1 MIGCV
6 SNPGRELNRIPTVT
20 SPLRRKQVVQRLLV
34 GDLAD
39 LADEQLYHLLPS
51 GSEKFPVGR
60 KRDVNSETVAK
71 SKHPAPLKNSQA
83 THSVGKLGLAKEEL
97 CYNSIEEKVR
107 NKLRQS
113 QAEAQLVQT
122 LRYNVFPPLNLKSYL
137 DCKSDLAFPTIKH
150 ILNGRPLT
158 DEVIELDHSIRN
170 ALIHRKASTANRKSI
185 PVRKHGGLYPGNAH
199 RKPIT
204 DAHPMLRPKEW
215 ED

>member
-1 MIGCV
+1 M

-20 SPLRRKQVVQRLLV
+20 SPLRRKQIIQRLLV

-39 LADEQLYHLLPS
+39 LADELYHLLPS
-51 GSEKFPVGR
+51 GPENFPVGR
-60 KRDVNSETVAK
+60 KRDVNSETVVK
-71 SKHPAPLKNSQA
+71 SKHPAPLKKSQ
-83 THSVGKLGLAKEEL
+83 TTQSVGKLGLVKEEL

-107 NKLRQS
+107 HELRQL

-122 LRYNVFPPLNLKSYL
+122 LRYDVFPQLNLKSYL
-137 DCKSDLAFPTIKH
+137 DCRSDLAFPTIKH
-150 ILNGRPLT
+150 ILIGRPLT
-158 DEVIELDHSIRN
+158 DEVIELDRSIRKV
-170 ALIHRKASTANRKSI
+170 LTHRKASRANRKSI
-185 PVRKHGGLYPGNAH
+185 PVKKYGGLYPDNAH

>member
-6 SNPGRELNRIPTVT
+6 SNPGRDLNRIPTVT
-20 SPLRRKQVVQRLLV
+20 SSLRRKQVVQRLLV

-51 GSEKFPVGR
+51 GSENILDGR
-60 KRDVNSETVAK
+60 KRDVNSAK
-71 SKHPAPLKNSQA
+71 SKHLAPLKNSQT
-83 THSVGKLGLAKEEL
+83 THSAGKLGLAKEEL

-107 NKLRQS
+107 HELRQS
-113 QAEAQLVQT
+113 HAEAQLVQT
-122 LRYNVFPPLNLKSYL
+122 LRYDVFPQLNLKSYI

-150 ILNGRPLT
+150 ILIGRPLT
-158 DEVIELDHSIRN
+158 DEVIELDHSIRK
-170 ALIHRKASTANRKSI
+170 ALIHRKASKAKSI
-185 PVRKHGGLYPGNAH
+185 PARKHGGLYPGNAH

-204 DAHPMLRPKEW
+204 DAHSMLRPKEW